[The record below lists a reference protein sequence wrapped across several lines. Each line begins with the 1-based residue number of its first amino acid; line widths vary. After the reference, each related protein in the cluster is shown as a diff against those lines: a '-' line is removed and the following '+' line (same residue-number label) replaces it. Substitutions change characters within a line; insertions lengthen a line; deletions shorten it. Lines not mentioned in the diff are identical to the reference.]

1 MTEREKVLE
10 QIVETAIPKK
20 ERVRILKEIREFNF
34 STIRL
39 TGGDI
44 SFSEVDIPLIESL
57 G

>member
-1 MTEREKVLE
+1 MTERENVLE

-20 ERVRILKEIREFNF
+20 ERVRILKEIREYNF